1 MDACLHTNQN
11 DPWVSAVSV
20 LRVIIWEADIP
31 EKIASI
37 TSQLLWPSMCEKS
50 AKQRTTFDKDW
61 QQTLRKTETHT
72 HTHTHTSTQAQAERQ
87 IKRLAGRLTKGQKLI
102 GKKQQCPSAQIIE
115 HYADIPASAFCCF
128 AKKHHLRH
136 RYRLLEKYIF
146 WIILIFLN
154 WKHWRIKNYFTHFLF
169 RKTGIKFSN
178 ASFSKVLT
186 LTMNFKWKLEIF
198 SFCHHFSPSFF
209 FFSVYSLLF

>member
-1 MDACLHTNQN
+1 MVTDTKENRN
-11 DPWVSAVSV
+11 
-20 LRVIIWEADIP
+20 
-31 EKIASI
+31 
-37 TSQLLWPSMCEKS
+37 
-50 AKQRTTFDKDW
+50 
-61 QQTLRKTETHT
+61 THT
-72 HTHTHTSTQAQAERQ
+72 HTHTQAQAERQ

-186 LTMNFKWKLEIF
+186 FTMSFKSKLEIF
-198 SFCHHFSPSFF
+198 SFYHHFSPSFF
-209 FFSVYSLLF
+209 LFILFCFNWAPPDCSTNANCSVWWDFLSWHTLLLLRVSQM

>member
-1 MDACLHTNQN
+1 MLPLLLSYYDLLCAKNQQSKE
-11 DPWVSAVSV
+11 PLS
-20 LRVIIWEADIP
+20 I
-31 EKIASI
+31 KIGNRH
-37 TSQLLWPSMCEKS
+37 KG
-50 AKQRTTFDKDW
+50 KQN
-61 QQTLRKTETHT
+61 HT
-72 HTHTHTSTQAQAERQ
+72 HTHTHTQVQAERQ

-115 HYADIPASAFCCF
+115 HYADIPARAFCCF

-186 LTMNFKWKLEIF
+186 LTMNFKSKLEIF